1 MTRRFAVLCYGLFAS
16 GTYGHYNAPNFEPG
30 VPTRAARVGW
40 WVRFS

>member
-30 VPTRAARVGW
+30 SPRGHPRGVVGAL
-40 WVRFS
+40 